1 MPPALPRQATC
12 QRWWRCCDVAGTA
25 EPLHGEDDTVSG
37 VDCSVSPRCSRERV
51 ADHWLRPL
59 HGDAVAAPNPTAV
72 SDRSAPVSETRRPTV
87 LYAHHDRDSAASM
100 VIVVLVN
107 MNEGGRAVM
116 MDGGPCDLRC
126 CMGDGGRLA
135 LQSRLAEEG
144 SKPRQGALAE
154 PGCTAKV
161 CVEREP

>member
-1 MPPALPRQATC
+1 MRPHSLDQPRKRRLPTTAPRLSQRTGRDSRRVQAFERT
-12 QRWWRCCDVAGTA
+12 
-25 EPLHGEDDTVSG
+25 PG
-37 VDCSVSPRCSRERV
+37 VRDS
-51 ADHWLRPL
+51 
-59 HGDAVAAPNPTAV
+59 
-72 SDRSAPVSETRRPTV
+72 RPTL
-87 LYAHHDRDSAASM
+87 LYAHHDRGSAASM

-126 CMGDGGRLA
+126 CMGDGGWLA

-154 PGCTAKV
+154 DRRL
-161 CVEREP
+161 ERCRKGAA